1 MSFFERYK
9 GKNNELF
16 YETDDVLIVF
26 DDDNKTCDIN
36 YISTIKEDSIIV
48 DGKYNV
54 PLHDTEISTGQ
65 IGRVFFYRAPSKSI
79 EETQRLAQLEKSI
92 VLSKITQYNQPE
104 EKQSFNATTI
114 LLGILLFVCLLFLGF
129 K

>member
-16 YETDDVLIVF
+16 YDTDDVLIVF

-65 IGRVFFYRAPSKSI
+65 IGRVFFYRAPSQSVK
-79 EETQRLAQLEKSI
+79 ETQRLAQLEKSI

-104 EKQSFNATTI
+104 EKQSINATTI
-114 LLGILLFVCLLFLGF
+114 ILSVLLFLCLLFLGF